1 MKGGKGFRVSRWRA
15 NGGERGNGD
24 KKTTFDLPYM
34 TRSGNGVLIRMRRE
48 EEAEVEEEGESRRGE
63 RKRKPRKRKN
73 EKAEEEIRKVTE

>member
-48 EEAEVEEEGESRRGE
+48 EEAEEEVGE
-63 RKRKPRKRKN
+63 RKRKK
-73 EKAEEEIRKVTE
+73 E